1 MLPNDKKSSMN
12 SEDRLNIDLAHV
24 RVNIRLRSWY
34 NDLRMFT
41 KLSIQRLTATYVVI
55 LQPSIIFIV
64 VFASRQISLYVL
76 RVSLKAAIV

>member
-1 MLPNDKKSSMN
+1 MN

-64 VFASRQISLYVL
+64 VFASRQISIYVL